1 MHGKDRKVKK
11 QWKVEN
17 IKKKK
22 NPEIL
27 ELKNT
32 VTELNN
38 SIESF
43 KSKLDIQKKKAVT
56 WRIRHLKLSS
66 QKAKQEINK

>member
-22 NPEIL
+22 KPEIL

>member
-17 IKKKK
+17 IKKK

>member
-1 MHGKDRKVKK
+1 MEKTEKLKNNEK
-11 QWKVEN
+11 QKTL
-17 IKKKK
+17 KKKT
-22 NPEIL
+22 PEIL

-66 QKAKQEINK
+66 QEAKQEINK